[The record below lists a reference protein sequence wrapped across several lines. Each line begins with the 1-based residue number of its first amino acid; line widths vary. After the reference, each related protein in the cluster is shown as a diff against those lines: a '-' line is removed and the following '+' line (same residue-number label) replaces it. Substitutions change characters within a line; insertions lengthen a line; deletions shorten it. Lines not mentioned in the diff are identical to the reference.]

1 MRSLLTSVALLAVVL
16 ALAGCGGSKKS
27 NSAQSG
33 GTASVNLTGSKLGK
47 ILVDAKGRTLYLFEA
62 DKNGKSACTG
72 SCAGTWPP
80 FTAASPSAGNG
91 LDDGALATTTR
102 ADGTQQVTYHGHP
115 LYYYAGDGKAA
126 GSTKGEDLNTF
137 GGAWYVVDGAGKAVE
152 PSGSGGDM
160 SGGGGGYGY

>member
-1 MRSLLTSVALLAVVL
+1 MRQVLMLVAFGVMLL
-16 ALAGCGGSKKS
+16 ALAGCGSKKS

-33 GTASVNLTGSKLGK
+33 SGASVQLAGSKLGQ
-47 ILVDAKGRTLYLFEA
+47 ILVDAQGRTLYLFEA

-91 LDDGALATTTR
+91 LDGGALATTAR

-115 LYYYAGDGKAA
+115 LYYYAGDETSA
-126 GSTKGEDLNTF
+126 GSTKGEGLDTF
-137 GGAWYVVDGAGKAVE
+137 GGAWYVVDGTGKAVQ
-152 PSGSGGDM
+152 PGSGGDM
-160 SGGGGGYGY
+160 SGGGYGY